1 VVEDDPVSR
10 QALTLLLEAEGYAV
24 RTAANGR
31 EALDRLASPPY
42 PHLILLDLMMP
53 VLSGWEFRRRQLQNP
68 VLAGI
73 PVVVLSA
80 TGDQAAEEE
89 LLGDVGYLQ
98 KPVDIDRLSAVL
110 GRFAAPRKPG
120 VLVVDGEPA
129 VRRVVDVA
137 LRHEGFAVRLACR
150 GEQALDIYREHWGG
164 IDVVLLDVRLPGRL
178 DGPQTFEVLKALDP
192 AVRVVFMSGG
202 FGRHGRQELLAMGAA
217 GYLPKPFR
225 LDELSRVVGQ
235 AAS

>member
-1 VVEDDPVSR
+1 M
-10 QALTLLLEAEGYAV
+10 LLLEGEGYTV
-24 RTAANGR
+24 RSAPNGR
-31 EALDRLASPPY
+31 EALDLLASPPH
-42 PHLILLDLMMP
+42 PHLILLDLWMP
-53 VLSGWEFRRRQLQNP
+53 VMSGWDFRRHQLSDP
-68 VLAGI
+68 ALAGI

-80 TGDQAAEEE
+80 TGDQAAAEES
-89 LLGDVGYLQ
+89 LGDVGYLQ

-129 VRRVVDVA
+129 IRKVVDMA
-137 LRHEGFAVRLACR
+137 LRHEGFAVRMACG
-150 GEQALDIYREHWGG
+150 GEEALDIYREHSDG
-164 IDVVLLDVRLPGRL
+164 IDTVLLDVRLPGRL

-217 GYLPKPFR
+217 GYLPKPFH
-225 LDELSRVVGQ
+225 LDELVRVVGQ
-235 AAS
+235 AAGKPAS